1 MAVKPVIVKFQSTFT
16 IIPQLLSHQ
25 DSINNKNK
33 FSTRD
38 NSPMSLR
45 TDATMISGVQA
56 MFGCP
61 FLYFIH
67 LSITGHS
74 SLLQDNNKH
83 RHVCMCVL
91 SSASKCQLRRAKELV
106 CLVNQILNVRS
117 SVSLILGNSK
127 NVLRGSLV
135 AQQ

>member
-45 TDATMISGVQA
+45 TDATMISV
-56 MFGCP
+56 
-61 FLYFIH
+61 
-67 LSITGHS
+67 
-74 SLLQDNNKH
+74 
-83 RHVCMCVL
+83 V
-91 SSASKCQLRRAKELV
+91 
-106 CLVNQILNVRS
+106 
-117 SVSLILGNSK
+117 
-127 NVLRGSLV
+127 
-135 AQQ
+135 